1 MDILNSD
8 LNNYLDEL
16 LPERPAVMLEM
27 EKLAKDRNFPI
38 IEPQVGRILY
48 QYTKIIGAKRVF
60 EMGSGFGYS
69 AYWFALALPEDGKV
83 ICTEAAGNNID
94 LAEDFLKAAGLLHKV
109 EFKKGDA
116 IKILS
121 QTNGTFDIILNDV
134 DKDDYPRALESA
146 LPKLR
151 VGGLLI
157 TDNALWHGRVVNNPQ
172 PDVYT
177 KGVLEFN
184 QLAMAAEKLWT
195 TILPVRDGL
204 AVSLKVE

>member
-1 MDILNSD
+1 MDILHPD
-8 LNNYLDEL
+8 LNNYLDNL
-16 LPERPAVMLEM
+16 LPERPRVMQEM

-38 IEPQVGRILY
+38 IGPQVGRILY
-48 QYTKIIGAKRVF
+48 QYTKLIGAKRIF

-69 AYWFALALPEDGKV
+69 AYWFALALPDDGKV
-83 ICTEAAGNNID
+83 ICTEAASNNID
-94 LAEDFLKAAGLLHKV
+94 LAEDYLKAAGLLHKV

-121 QTNGTFDIILNDV
+121 QTDRPFDIILNDV
-134 DKDDYPRALESA
+134 DKNDYPRALGVA

-151 VGGLLI
+151 TGGLLI
-157 TDNALWHGRVVNNPQ
+157 TDNSLWHGRIVNNPQ

-177 KGVLEFN
+177 QGVLEYN
-184 QLAMAAEKLWT
+184 QLVMSAENLWT

-204 AVSLKVE
+204 AISVKLE